1 MLCHL
6 QRVVDGRLGRVDDE
20 VSQCEAEAL
29 RSSPQ
34 VKRLGPRPGKRL
46 LLWAGRS
53 RSRRLALIAP
63 ILLLGL
69 KAEQTNTNV
78 SFELQNIYSVKICV
92 FVYR

>member
-6 QRVVDGRLGRVDDE
+6 QRVVDGRLWRVDNE

-29 RSSPQ
+29 GSSLQ

-69 KAEQTNTNV
+69 KAAQTNRNV
-78 SFELQNIYSVKICV
+78 SFHTFLILSTKVSLA
-92 FVYR
+92 